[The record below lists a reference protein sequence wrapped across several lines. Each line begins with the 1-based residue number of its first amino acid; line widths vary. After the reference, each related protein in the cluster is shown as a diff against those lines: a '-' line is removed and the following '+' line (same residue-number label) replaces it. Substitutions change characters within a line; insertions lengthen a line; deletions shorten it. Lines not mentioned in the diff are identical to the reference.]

1 MRLIYAYLFE
11 IIENGESSPV
21 GRSRWRLPFAGAW
34 VGRVATQTSR
44 FVTLRPAPS
53 STAPSGS
60 SRLGSAMYIRSKG
73 YGVRLHTDGKPAQV
87 RDTGFNV
94 RDFSVQPVVVTDR
107 RVASQSGNP
116 RIIVRCIAACAD
128 RVLLCAR
135 ADEPRR
141 GRWNMPGGF
150 LENGEEPH
158 SAVIR
163 EAAEEAGAAIV
174 PLRLAFI
181 HEFPQLNE
189 VVLTYLAEAPE
200 KQLKLGTE

>member
-1 MRLIYAYLFE
+1 
-11 IIENGESSPV
+11 
-21 GRSRWRLPFAGAW
+21 
-34 VGRVATQTSR
+34 
-44 FVTLRPAPS
+44 
-53 STAPSGS
+53 
-60 SRLGSAMYIRSKG
+60 MYIRSKG

-94 RDFSVQPVVVTDR
+94 RDFSAQPAEATDR
-107 RVASQSGNP
+107 RVASQSRNP

-150 LENGEEPH
+150 LEIGEEPH

-174 PLRLAFI
+174 PLRLAFV

-200 KQLKLGTE
+200 KRLKPGTESLDARFFDRDAIPWRELAFPTDSDALRLYIGNAPSPCESPLLVECFWGSDGRILARQTKK